1 MYKIVIPS
9 YMRYELMTLQHLGM
23 FSPKDIY
30 IFVADK
36 EEYNKYFK
44 YWNEYNIIIGEKGIK
59 NQRNFITNYFDNGEI
74 IVSLDDDIIRFHDR
88 KGRLLKDAI
97 DSCVNYLKN
106 SDLGLMSF
114 PPTCN
119 SYFNREEQYTTG
131 SYLCVG
137 VFHIYKN
144 DKSLQLTC
152 PFMQDYERA
161 VLFMKRDG
169 AVIRNWDI
177 AYRHLPHNP
186 KGGLADQRTDD
197 KLILETNRL
206 LYKYPE
212 YLSYK
217 YLVRTNVA
225 QLKLNIKKTVPS
237 VIILP
242 YTNIFNELIPLL
254 EIAKLRSYRDT
265 AIYGGDCGNRRG
277 FPAYKG
283 GIFGIVQQRKSNVKC
298 LSSMS
303 RDQPVLYEEILRCGK
318 AICPFEFTMIQ
329 LNKNLCCPPHKDS
342 KNAGYSMLV
351 SIGDYEGGNIVVDGV
366 EYDARKN
373 PLIFN
378 GAELEHFNKPIIS
391 GVKYSLV
398 FF

>member
-1 MYKIVIPS
+1 MFKLVIPT
-9 YMRYELMTLQHLGM
+9 YKRYNIPTLAHLGM
-23 FSPKDIY
+23 FDDIY
-30 IFVADK
+30 IFVANQQ
-36 EEYNKYFK
+36 EYNKYRVYYPNYK
-44 YWNEYNIIIGEKGIK
+44 IIIGELGIK
-59 NQRNFITNYFDNGEI
+59 NQRNFITNYFDDGDI
-74 IVSLDDDIIRFHDR
+74 IVSLDDDIKSFNDR
-88 KGRLLKDAI
+88 QDRLLIDAVKD
-97 DSCVNYLKN
+97 CVEYLKN
-106 SDLGLMSF
+106 SDYGLMTF

-144 DKSLQLTC
+144 DKALQLTC

-161 VLFMKRDG
+161 VIFMKRDG

-177 AYRHLPHNP
+177 TYRHLPNNP
-186 KGGLADQRTDD
+186 NGGLADQRTDD
-197 KLILETNRL
+197 KLILETNKM
-206 LYKYPE
+206 LYKFPE
-212 YLSYK
+212 YFSYK

-225 QLKLNIKKTVPS
+225 QLKLNIQKTIPS
-237 VIILP
+237 VIKLP
-242 YTNIFNELIPLL
+242 YTNIFNDLISLL

-283 GIFGIVQQRKSNVKC
+283 GIFGIVQQRKSNIKC

-303 RDQPVLYEEILRCGK
+303 KDQPVLYNEILRCGR
-318 AICPFEFTMIQ
+318 AICPFDFTMIQ
-329 LNKNLCCPPHKDS
+329 LNKNLECPPHKDS

-351 SIGDYEGGNIVVDGV
+351 SIGDYVGGEIVIEGK
-366 EYDARKN
+366 EYDAREN
-373 PLIFN
+373 PLVFN
-378 GAELEHFNKPIIS
+378 GAELEHYNKPIIS
-391 GVKYSLV
+391 GTKYSLV